1 MAMGRHCRWRGAG
14 RRGGRHPWGVAG
26 RFDAGVVAERGTG
39 AAQHGDCP
47 ERGAISRT
55 GSTRRE
61 DRINRLRRAVV
72 RLCFDQS
79 GKRLQELESTVDRKK
94 WVAGGD
100 SQGLLIAGDSNQS
113 VKGSI
118 QDFTIRAPIL
128 GFVGGVAGNRRF
140 SGEWGCEPRRIFKD
154 NAQRIHIMDSNL
166 TK

>member
-1 MAMGRHCRWRGAG
+1 MAMGRHRRWRGAG

-55 GSTRRE
+55 ESTRRE

-72 RLCFDQS
+72 CLCVYESGGRLH
-79 GKRLQELESTVDRKK
+79 GLENTVDGKK

-100 SQGLLIAGDSNQS
+100 SQGLLNDHFGFEFFLNLIYSAQMEILFFEFLSAKKHLKNLQCLRLL
-113 VKGSI
+113 I
-118 QDFTIRAPIL
+118 FTKPSL
-128 GFVGGVAGNRRF
+128 
-140 SGEWGCEPRRIFKD
+140 
-154 NAQRIHIMDSNL
+154 
-166 TK
+166 